1 MTKLVRY
8 QDACL
13 YADHAAWFVRYRVP
27 VRQENGS
34 IKLKQRTKMLGRV
47 ADYPR
52 ESDIMPLKIEF
63 MQRLNAGKFTP
74 ESLWPWIQ
82 VLSEPSSA
90 PRQTIDR
97 QTLRL
102 GTGSEIPIYVTAV
115 SLLESMQ
122 SSPTNWVPQPNK

>member
-63 MQRLNAGKFTP
+63 MQRLNAVNLRRRVCGPGYKFSANLHP
-74 ESLWPWIQ
+74 RLAKRLIGRPCALARVQKSLSTSQ
-82 VLSEPSSA
+82 L
-90 PRQTIDR
+90 
-97 QTLRL
+97 
-102 GTGSEIPIYVTAV
+102 
-115 SLLESMQ
+115 
-122 SSPTNWVPQPNK
+122 